1 MAAGRRSAIAGFART
16 SPGGLSLITLSLM
29 VLSVLAGVVLSSTAS
44 SQTAQLSA
52 LTART
57 EPLTAAAQDLY
68 SALSEADAT
77 AASAFLAGGLEP
89 PDLRERYAR
98 SIDTA
103 AAALGTAGAGE
114 RTDPGSQSA
123 LNRLAT
129 RLPVYTGLVEA
140 ARANNQQGFPVGAA
154 YLREASAMMQSTLLP
169 AADQLYQNYSMA
181 SARQSQIARL
191 PWLGLVLGLLAVSAL
206 VTAQLY
212 VRRRTRRM
220 LNVGLLVSSLALV
233 LALVW
238 ACVATTVAANRLNTG
253 RSEGAGPLAA
263 LAQSRILAQ
272 QARADETLMLVAR
285 SDSAGY
291 EKSFA
296 DTTATLLDRL
306 TGQSDEAARNAAQG
320 WVAAHQRV
328 TKANDSG
335 NYQGAVSVALGNAA
349 QDSAAQFAA
358 LDAALRAGITDA
370 RALLRDQASAAQSVL
385 GGLSPGT
392 LALSLLAAA
401 SVAAGMWPRL
411 REYQ

>member
-1 MAAGRRSAIAGFART
+1 MVAGRRSAIAGFART
-16 SPGGLSLITLSLM
+16 SPGRLSLLTLGLM
-29 VLSVLAGVVLSSTAS
+29 VLSVLVGVVLSSTAS
-44 SQTAQLSA
+44 SQTAQLNA

-57 EPLTAAAQDLY
+57 EPLAAAAQDLY

-89 PDLRERYAR
+89 PVLRERYAR

-114 RTDPGSQSA
+114 RTDSDSQSA

-129 RLPVYTGLVEA
+129 QLPVYTGLVEA

-154 YLREASAMMQSTLLP
+154 YLREASAMMQSALLP
-169 AADQLYQNYSMA
+169 AADQLYESYSMA

-191 PWLGLVLGLLAVSAL
+191 PWLGLVLGLLAVGAL

-212 VRRRTRRM
+212 VRRRTRRT
-220 LNVGLLVSSLALV
+220 LNVGLLVASLALV

-238 ACVATTVAANRLNTG
+238 ACVATTVAANRLNTA
-253 RSEGAGPLAA
+253 RSEGAAPLAA

-296 DTTATLLDRL
+296 NTTATLLDRL
-306 TGQSDEAARNAAQG
+306 SGQSDETARNAVQG
-320 WVAAHQRV
+320 WVTAHQRV
-328 TKANDSG
+328 SNANDSG
-335 NYQGAVSVALGNAA
+335 DYQGAVSVALGNAA

-370 RALLRDQASAAQSVL
+370 RALLRDQASAAQSAL

-392 LALSLLAAA
+392 LVLSLLAAV
-401 SVAAGMWPRL
+401 SVVAGMWPRL